1 MRQNIV
7 IACLCLLAS
16 AAANAAD
23 APPPKNPNDPPGDA
37 DALSLADEAKS
48 EKRAQRDWQ
57 AFGEA
62 AISRTAQRNGQ
73 PTLDGRR
80 LSLDLRWDGT
90 LTPGLRAV
98 LSDRLD
104 LSHSSEAPR
113 ETNVNTLREA
123 YLSWHASPDL
133 IADIGRINLRYGAA
147 LGYNP
152 TDFFKTGALRSIVSP
167 DPNSL
172 RENRQGSFV
181 LQGQKLWSG
190 GSLSAALSPEIGHAP
205 SDATLS
211 LDANATNP
219 RDRWLLA
226 ASHKFSENFNPQLVL
241 HGGAGM
247 ATQIGLNL
255 SGLLGS
261 STTAFLELS
270 SGKGKS
276 LVAQAQGLPEA
287 ERVQRRATIGAT
299 YTTPFNLSLTAEAE
313 HNSAAPNRAQWNA
326 FIAAAPGNAQR
337 LLGLSELQQDL
348 PVRQALFL
356 YAAWRDMGIRNLDF
370 SAFIRRDGATRSR
383 AQWLETRYR
392 WGSAEV
398 ALQWQAFSGDPS
410 SLYGAVPQP
419 RRVELLLRYF
429 L

>member
-37 DALSLADEAKS
+37 DALSLADEAKP

>member
-7 IACLCLLAS
+7 IACLYLLAS

-37 DALSLADEAKS
+37 DALSLADEAKP
-48 EKRAQRDWQ
+48 EKRAQRAWQ

-62 AISRTAQRNGQ
+62 SLSRTGQRSGQ

-80 LSLDLRWDGT
+80 LSLDLRWDDT
-90 LTPGLRAV
+90 LAPGLRAV

-123 YLSWHASPDL
+123 YLSWHAGPEL
-133 IADIGRINLRYGAA
+133 IADIGRINLRYGTA

-152 TDFFKTGALRSIVSP
+152 TDHFKTGALRSIVSP

-190 GSLSAALSPEIGHAP
+190 SSISAVLSPEIGRAP
-205 SDATLS
+205 SDATFS

-226 ASHKFSENFNPQLVL
+226 ASHKFSENFNPQVVL

-247 ATQIGLNL
+247 ATQAGLNL

-270 SGKGKS
+270 SGKGRS

-287 ERVQRRATIGAT
+287 ERTQHRAAVGLT
-299 YTTPFNLSLTAEAE
+299 YTTAFNLSLTAEAE

-326 FIAAAPGNAQR
+326 FSAAAPGNAQR

-348 PVRQALFL
+348 PVRQALFF

-383 AQWLETRYR
+383 AQWLEARYR

-419 RRVELLLRYF
+419 RRVEVLLRYF

>member
-7 IACLCLLAS
+7 IACVWLLAS
-16 AAANAAD
+16 AAAGAAD
-23 APPPKNPNDPPGDA
+23 TPAPKNPNDPPGDA
-37 DALSLADEAKS
+37 DALSLADEAKP
-48 EKRAQRDWQ
+48 EKRAQRAWQ

-62 AISRTAQRNGQ
+62 SLSRTAQREGQ

-80 LSLDLRWDGT
+80 LSLDLRWDDS
-90 LTPGLRAV
+90 LAPGLRAV

-104 LSHSSEAPR
+104 LSHSSDAPR

-123 YLSWHASPDL
+123 YLSWHASPEL
-133 IADIGRINLRYGAA
+133 IADVGRVNLRYGAA

-152 TDFFKTGALRSIVSP
+152 TDHFKTGALRSIVSP
-167 DPNSL
+167 DPNTL

-190 GSLSAALSPEIGHAP
+190 SSLSAVLSPEIGHAP
-205 SDATLS
+205 SDATFS

-226 ASHKFSENFNPQLVL
+226 ASHKFSDNFNPQVVL
-241 HGGAGM
+241 HGGAGL
-247 ATQIGLNL
+247 ATQVGLNL
-255 SGLLGS
+255 SAVLGS

-270 SGKGKS
+270 SGKGRS

-287 ERVQRRATIGAT
+287 ERTQRRAALGLT

-313 HNSAAPNRAQWNA
+313 HNSAAPNRVQLNA
-326 FIAAAPGNAQR
+326 FSTAAPGNAQR

-348 PVRQALFL
+348 PVRQALFF

-392 WGSAEV
+392 WGSAEA
-398 ALQWQAFSGDPS
+398 ALQWQAFSGDAS